1 MLVKDRAASGIGAST
16 LPRVWHSIDW
26 KATAHRVRN
35 LRRRIY
41 RASQLQQPNRVRSLM
56 KLMLRSRANL
66 YAAVRRVTQDNPGK
80 RTPGVDGQLAR
91 TATERDQLIQ
101 QMGRYTL
108 GRVKPTRRI
117 YIPKRNGKTRPLA
130 FPVWSTEWLKRW
142 SKMRLNQAGKR
153 GLSPTVM
160 ASVLDE
166 ARMMPFSIPGRVY
179 VQVASAPGFWMPI
192 SKARLTKSAIR
203 F

>member
-41 RASQLQQPNRVRSLM
+41 RASQLQQPNRVHSLM

-80 RTPGVDGQLAR
+80 RTPGVDGQLAH
-91 TATERDQLIQ
+91 TTHLHSE
-101 QMGRYTL
+101 
-108 GRVKPTRRI
+108 
-117 YIPKRNGKTRPLA
+117 
-130 FPVWSTEWLKRW
+130 TEWQNP
-142 SKMRLNQAGKR
+142 SAGHS
-153 GLSPTVM
+153 LS
-160 ASVLDE
+160 
-166 ARMMPFSIPGRVY
+166 GRPSGSSDG
-179 VQVASAPGFWMPI
+179 QKCA
-192 SKARLTKSAIR
+192 
-203 F
+203 

>member
-16 LPRVWHSIDW
+16 LPRLWHSIDW

-66 YAAVRRVTQDNPGK
+66 YSAVRRVTQDNPGN

-117 YIPKRNGKTRPLA
+117 YIPKRNGKPRRLGIPVLVNQVAKALLKKA
-130 FPVWSTEWLKRW
+130 FDP
-142 SKMRLNQAGKR
+142 AGKR

-166 ARMMPFSIPGRVY
+166 ARMM
-179 VQVASAPGFWMPI
+179 
-192 SKARLTKSAIR
+192 
-203 F
+203 